1 MDANG
6 KTQTFSARYRPF
18 DVPDRLRDLDG
29 PLDGVVDLPTHVR
42 WSDPPRSYDMA
53 RRTDRIAVYE
63 QVLEE
68 GSLDDIRRFVSLH
81 GLVEVWDD
89 LYLPVH
95 IRSAWA
101 ERLEAEL
108 GPRPWR

>member
-1 MDANG
+1 M
-6 KTQTFSARYRPF
+6 
-18 DVPDRLRDLDG
+18 
-29 PLDGVVDLPTHVR
+29 
-42 WSDPPRSYDMA
+42 
-53 RRTDRIAVYE
+53 E
-63 QVLEE
+63 
-68 GSLDDIRRFVSLH
+68 DIRRFVSLH

-101 ERLEAEL
+101 QRLEAEL

>member
-1 MDANG
+1 MG
-6 KTQTFSARYRPF
+6 TQTFSARYRPF
-18 DVPDRLRDLDG
+18 DVPEHLSELAG
-29 PLDGVVDLPTHVR
+29 PLDGIVVLPTHVR
-42 WSDPPRSYDMA
+42 WSAPPRSYEMA

-68 GSLDDIRRFVSLH
+68 GVVEDIRRFVSLD

-101 ERLEAEL
+101 ERLEAEF